1 MSLEKRLLKNKD
13 DCLVKYQQI
22 WIEKEKVLEELRVS
36 AFKVDSIF
44 TSFSKVMASCKND
57 NFLEDFYNKTLKW
70 LNKTRRE
77 ILKELVEP
85 KEVVAHGGAF
95 AEIEEDEEEKGWW
108 KKGG

>member
-1 MSLEKRLLKNKD
+1 MSDVVSLEKRLSEEAEWMYDWNNKGMD
-13 DCLVKYQQI
+13 AIPLETIK
-22 WIEKEKVLEELRVS
+22 EELRVS

-85 KEVVAHGGAF
+85 ESFSVKDSPKNSKESNV
-95 AEIEEDEEEKGWW
+95 KR
-108 KKGG
+108 